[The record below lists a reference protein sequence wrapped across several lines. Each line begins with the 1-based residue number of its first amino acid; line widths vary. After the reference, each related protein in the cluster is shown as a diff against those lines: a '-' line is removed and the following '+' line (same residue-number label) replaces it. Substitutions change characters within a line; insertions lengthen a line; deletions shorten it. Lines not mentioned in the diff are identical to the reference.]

1 MYIEDLIDRLSSSG
15 QYLFLPPLDIETRDQ
30 PLLSSFS
37 DQILRGYGLSE
48 KQASLAVK
56 FCKKYRVQLS
66 AVLSKDITLFTD
78 NPTFRLPIRKIAM
91 QSKKVEVVEQDKVK
105 SIKVSFPYDEKL
117 LADLAGVSI
126 LLSWIT
132 SLATIGDHR
141 FRIPTMFLSLML
153 QAIALENIRHR
164 FTKVV

>member
-1 MYIEDLIDRLSSSG
+1 MARNPWVSISPVIKMAAN
-15 QYLFLPPLDIETRDQ
+15 PETRNLVMGNLGKAISYIWIISQ
-30 PLLSSFS
+30 LVMIFFGYMH
-37 DQILRGYGLSE
+37 LR
-48 KQASLAVK
+48 
-56 FCKKYRVQLS
+56 KKG
-66 AVLSKDITLFTD
+66 
-78 NPTFRLPIRKIAM
+78 RL
-91 QSKKVEVVEQDKVK
+91 
-105 SIKVSFPYDEKL
+105 EKL